1 MGCLTVHNSG
11 VAVHD
16 IALVAAEQKTPLL
29 VFRLLT
35 VIGPVSDSTAQ
46 DQALL
51 LVVGLLC
58 EIVSGVGLADVGSVR
73 ASRLIKRLLVLPLVA
88 KVPLRAILIL
98 CRVLLGEVLKGR
110 T

>member
-1 MGCLTVHNSG
+1 M
-11 VAVHD
+11 
-16 IALVAAEQKTPLL
+16 VAAEQKTALL

-35 VIGPVSDSTAQ
+35 VIGPVSNSAAQ

-51 LVVGLLC
+51 LVVFRLS

-73 ASRLIKRLLVLPLVA
+73 ASRLIERLLILPLVA
-88 KVPLRAILIL
+88 KVPLRAVLVL
-98 CRVLLGEVLKGR
+98 CRVLLGEELKGR